1 MFCMRIKHTVKIL
14 LLFLLFFGL
23 LFWLNQI
30 TTPDRVGDAPWEE
43 YYALPDDTL
52 DVLIVGSSKV
62 NHTFNPVVINNAL
75 ELDAYSLSAH
85 GIGMDESYY
94 ALREAFKT
102 QSPKIVALELYS
114 AKPVTENSN
123 DRAPLHRVYD
133 AMRLS
138 PNKTDAILSKVPLKE
153 SLEYF
158 IPFTIN
164 HSRWKDLSFQDFL
177 LFGEKASYTRFL
189 GYYIVEYN
197 VAPSEFTIPP
207 QDYMDDTTKIMPD
220 SGTMQTLERITDLCK
235 ENGAQLVYVVSPG
248 YGEEKFGYA
257 DMHRLV
263 NGLTPYAEAEGIAI
277 WITIV
282 CCWMAKCNIKISPT
296 RTIPT
301 HWGRARSA
309 VLSPGISRAVLPIFW
324 RDALRIGISRR
335 WQRSMRRF
343 LRRCKKGK
351 KNSDNRLKICIY

>member
-1 MFCMRIKHTVKIL
+1 MRIKHTVKIL

-30 TTPDRVGDAPWEE
+30 TTPDRVGDAPWGE

-52 DVLIVGSSKV
+52 DVLFVGSSKV

-75 ELDAYSLSAH
+75 EMDAYSLSAH

-94 ALREAFKT
+94 VLREAFKT

-114 AKPVTENSN
+114 AKPVAENSN

-133 AMRLS
+133 DMRLS
-138 PNKTDAILSKVPLKE
+138 PNKAEAILSKVPIKE

-164 HSRWKDLSFQDFL
+164 HSRWKDLSFQDFFL
-177 LFGEKASYTRFL
+177 LGRKAPAYTRFF

-197 VAPSEFTIPP
+197 VPPSEFTIPP
-207 QDYMDDTTKIMPD
+207 QDYMDDTAKIMPD
-220 SGTMQTLERITDLCK
+220 SGTMQTLERITALCK

-263 NGLTPYAEAEGIAI
+263 NGLTPYAEAEGIMI
-277 WITIV
+277 WDYHRLLLDGEMQYQDFTDSHHTDTLGADKV
-282 CCWMAKCNIKISPT
+282 
-296 RTIPT
+296 
-301 HWGRARSA
+301 
-309 VLSPGISRAVLPIFW
+309 SRAFAEDVGYTFDGLLAGCTQDWDISEMAEKYTGIFEE
-324 RDALRIGISRR
+324 L
-335 WQRSMRRF
+335 Q
-343 LRRCKKGK
+343 KGK
-351 KNSDNRLKICIY
+351 EE